1 MLKSSRIVGLA
12 LLVLLTVPLLASAM
26 VEPDTKRE
34 YSDELTVGEGD
45 AQYTLVGTGVA
56 LREKTILKVDVYVIA
71 SYVCSKAKF
80 EGDENAKAA
89 ALLGLDG
96 NKRLIMDLTRG
107 FSAEKLKGAFSEV
120 IEKNYDDMS
129 AFQDDMDGFLAY
141 FTKDAEEGDN
151 LVFDYQPQVGLTTIL
166 NGETKGVIN
175 NFEFVKALWTV
186 WFGEK
191 PANGGMKKALVANI

>member
-1 MLKSSRIVGLA
+1 MSKRTRIVGFGLV
-12 LLVLLTVPLLASAM
+12 VLLAFPLLAGAM

-34 YSDELTVGEGD
+34 YPDEVKVGEGE
-45 AQYTLVGTGVA
+45 AGYTLVGTGVA
-56 LREKTILKVDVYVIA
+56 LREKTFLKVDVYVIA

-80 EGDENAKAA
+80 EGDQKQKAA
-89 ALLGLDG
+89 DLLALDG

-129 AFQDDMDGFLAY
+129 AFQEDMDTFLGY
-141 FTKDAEEGDN
+141 FTKDAEDGDN

-166 NGETKGVIN
+166 NGDTLGVIK

-191 PANGGMKKALVANI
+191 PANDGMKKALVAQI